1 MALIEWQE
9 TFKLGVPSVDHEHQ
23 ELIALLNRLHA
34 QVQSQAERG
43 ANKASVLRFLGEV
56 HAGIAAHFAL
66 EEQIMRE
73 RGYDQYPDHKA
84 DHERLLDEIRDI
96 MDRYEADAYL
106 DYEDELS
113 RHLRDWFAEHFRTKD
128 ARLHGMLG

>member
-1 MALIEWQE
+1 MALIDWQE
-9 TFKLGVPSVDHEHQ
+9 SFKLGVPSVDHEHE

-34 QVQSQAERG
+34 QLQRRTETGGDRET
-43 ANKASVLRFLGEV
+43 VLRFLGEV

-66 EEQIMRE
+66 EEQIMRSC
-73 RGYDQYPDHKA
+73 GYDQYADHKA

-106 DYEDELS
+106 DYESELS
-113 RHLRDWFAEHFRTKD
+113 QHLRDWFTIHFKTKD
-128 ARLHGMLG
+128 ARLHKMLG